1 MFMKHLSNFA
11 CMLFC
16 RILRI
21 IQDPYFYDYLRM
33 LEVIY
38 NFLNIFSTRLPEIPP
53 FS

>member
-1 MFMKHLSNFA
+1 
-11 CMLFC
+11 MLFC

-38 NFLNIFSTRLPEIPP
+38 NFLRLFSPVLPEIPP
-53 FS
+53 LS